1 MIESRAGGH
10 YSCGMQM
17 IVTEARRRWSE
28 LLDRVERG
36 ETISVSRRGKVVATF
51 VPERT
56 PVPVSAKR
64 SEPETGRAV

>member
-1 MIESRAGGH
+1 
-10 YSCGMQM
+10 MQLT
-17 IVTEARRRWSE
+17 VTEARKRWSE

-51 VPERT
+51 VPERAL
-56 PVPVSAKR
+56 VPAPAKG